1 MEQQLWSEIG
11 ETQTDRERMLMELE
25 RECLEIYRRKVDE
38 AANAKAC
45 LHQSIA
51 AMEAEVAML
60 MATLGDININLQ
72 VINLALSHL
81 TSLDYRPVTI

>member
-1 MEQQLWSEIG
+1 MWSDIG
-11 ETQTDRERMLMELE
+11 ETQTDKERMLMELE

-72 VINLALSHL
+72 VMNCLLHLKQLALLFSIL
-81 TSLDYRPVTI
+81 YYVI